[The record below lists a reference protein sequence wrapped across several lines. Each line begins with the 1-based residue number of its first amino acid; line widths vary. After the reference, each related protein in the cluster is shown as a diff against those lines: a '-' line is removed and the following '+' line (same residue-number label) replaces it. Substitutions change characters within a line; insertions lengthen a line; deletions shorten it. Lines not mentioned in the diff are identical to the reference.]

1 MAEINSPPRHGERL
15 ENLMRG
21 RGSVHWSAP
30 VSTLELPQKPLY
42 SIQGGRVDFSTTPS
56 VGPIVVPS
64 DEGWLRVKVSQ
75 VLRGE
80 HPGGFEEED
89 IVCLYLLYY
98 GDEHIKVGT
107 SRLENAVARM
117 FSQAPLVAVVAA
129 VIQLSTE
136 LPLESLEKAVIARAN
151 ELGLRGV
158 EKNKPRLSESV
169 SAWNS
174 VISGRGQLHEK
185 LKAARETAK
194 PLSVLEKLG
203 EVCRVAWKVACK
215 HGEPLYGFASH
226 WFIPECPRKPLPP
239 PLPEGMKLEEGEEIQ
254 LKFHPIG
261 LFSVRTGQLTIEG
274 ESEFTC
280 DFSFLSRYGFEVMPH
295 E

>member
-1 MAEINSPPRHGERL
+1 L
-15 ENLMRG
+15 TRG
-21 RGSVHWSAP
+21 RDPVHWSVP

-42 SIQGGRVDFSTTPS
+42 SIQGGRVNFSMTPS
-56 VGPIVVPS
+56 VGPIIVPS
-64 DEGWLRVKVSQ
+64 DDGWLRVKVSQ
-75 VLRGE
+75 VLRE
-80 HPGGFEEED
+80 ERPDSFEEGD

-129 VIQLSTE
+129 VIQPNTE
-136 LPLESLEKAVIARAN
+136 LPLEYLENAVIAHAN

-158 EKNKPRLSESV
+158 KRTKPRLSELV

-174 VISGRGQLHEK
+174 VISGRGRLHEK

-203 EVCRVAWKVACK
+203 EVCRVAWKVACE
-215 HGEPLYGFASH
+215 HWEPLYGFASH

-239 PLPEGMKLEEGEEIQ
+239 PLPEGMKLREGEEIQ
-254 LKFHPIG
+254 LRFHPNG
-261 LFSVRTGQLTIEG
+261 LFSVRAGQLTIEG
-274 ESEFTC
+274 GSEFTC
-280 DFSFLSRYGFEVMPH
+280 DFSFLSKYGFEVMPH